1 MAQPGNKKTIRTA
14 GAPGPSKLQR
24 WLDVLAALLS
34 HRYPITLEQLRREVP
49 AYQRTGNEATLN
61 RMFERDKDEMRAF
74 GIPIETV
81 QTGDP
86 PEAAYQLRA
95 ADFYLP
101 FIELAA
107 TGGGARRPS
116 ARRAPFTS
124 LQTLTFAPD
133 ELSLVAQ
140 AAARVRALGDPLLAA
155 DADSALR
162 KLACDQPVDALA
174 RDAERDERVVADQS
188 PASRATFALLG
199 QALLARKRV
208 SFTYH
213 AMGTDTMREREAE
226 PYGLMFLG
234 SHWYLA
240 AAEPGDALVRNFRLN
255 RMSDVTINHARM
267 RTPDFPVPDDFR
279 LEEHARSRQA
289 WELGDQ
295 EVEEILVEVR
305 VPTGAATAAAQLGEP
320 IAGRPDCRRFRV
332 RRADTFA
339 RWLLGFAGD
348 LVPIE
353 PPDMVRK
360 YRELAR
366 ETLRLYQEGA

>member
-1 MAQPGNKKTIRTA
+1 MARAGNRKTIRTA
-14 GAPGPSKLQR
+14 SAPGPSKLQR

-34 HRYPITLEQLRREVP
+34 HRYPITLDRLRREVP
-49 AYQRTGNEATLN
+49 AYQRTGNEATFN

-81 QTGDP
+81 QSGDP

-101 FIELAA
+101 FMELSAV
-107 TGGGARRPS
+107 GGSARRS
-116 ARRAPFTS
+116 AARRAPFTS
-124 LQTLTFAPD
+124 LQTLTFSPD
-133 ELSLVAQ
+133 ELSLIAQ

-162 KLACDQPVDALA
+162 KLAFDLPVDALA

-188 PASRATFALLG
+188 PASRAIFALLG
-199 QALLARKRV
+199 QALLAHKRV

-213 AMGTDTMREREAE
+213 AMGADSVREREVE
-226 PYGLMFLG
+226 PYGLVFLG
-234 SHWYLA
+234 SHWYVA
-240 AAEPGDALVRNFRLN
+240 AAERGDDVVRNFRLN
-255 RMSDVTINHARM
+255 RMSNVAMNHAKM
-267 RTPDFPVPDDFR
+267 RTPDFVVPDDFR
-279 LEEHARSRQA
+279 LAEHARSRQA

-305 VPTGAATAAAQLGEP
+305 APTGAATAAAQLGEP
-320 IAGRPDCRRFRV
+320 VAGHPERRCFRV

-348 LVPIE
+348 LVPVA
-353 PPDMVRK
+353 PPDIVRK
-360 YRELAR
+360 YRELAL
-366 ETLRLYQEGA
+366 ETLRQYEEGA